1 VATKAL
7 PTETGSNKLGQT
19 YGTPRQSSTRPGY
32 RRVDLTTGS
41 WQDEGESALV
51 ETRPAKA

>member
-19 YGTPRQSSTRPGY
+19 YGTPRQSSTRPGS
-32 RRVDLTTGS
+32 RHVGS
-41 WQDEGESALV
+41 WLEFIPNRGKQEAAILWCD
-51 ETRPAKA
+51 